1 MRNIRDTFFGFIIL
15 SLTVAFNTTIGILV
29 YTHVED
35 RKIIVIAAIMFVVI
49 VASSLL
55 FTGID
60 YIRRK
65 IMIDRPLKE
74 ILKATKSMS
83 KGNFSINLFPY
94 HNLNRYDEFDY
105 IIENLNIMAKELS
118 KNEIFKNDFIANVSH
133 EIKTPLSVIQNYA
146 TLLKDENLT
155 NEEREKY
162 IKQLNNAC
170 KRLTNLVT
178 NILKLNKLE
187 NQKLNPSF
195 KKFNLSELLANQI
208 IQFEELIETKNIE
221 LSLDIQEDLYI
232 VSEESYLELIFNNL
246 ISNAIKFTNQDGKI
260 HISLNKEEEKYIIE
274 FSDNGCGMNKE
285 TGQHIFDKFYQGDTS
300 RSKEGNGLGLA
311 IVKKVIDIL
320 GGNIKVKS
328 EVNVGTTFIIEIKG
342 E

>member
-1 MRNIRDTFFGFIIL
+1 M
-15 SLTVAFNTTIGILV
+15 TVAFNTTIGILV
-29 YTHVED
+29 YTHVKD

-187 NQKLNPSF
+187 NQKLNLSF

-246 ISNAIKFTNQDGKI
+246 ISNAIKFVNQDGKI